1 MHSSEKRRDQLIPVQ
16 KWLSSELVSIL
27 LDMNMIII
35 MASHMFHNRQNQ
47 LENTFFPIT
56 AQC

>member
-1 MHSSEKRRDQLIPVQ
+1 MDM
-16 KWLSSELVSIL
+16 IL
-27 LDMNMIII
+27 I

-47 LENTFFPIT
+47 LENTFLPIT